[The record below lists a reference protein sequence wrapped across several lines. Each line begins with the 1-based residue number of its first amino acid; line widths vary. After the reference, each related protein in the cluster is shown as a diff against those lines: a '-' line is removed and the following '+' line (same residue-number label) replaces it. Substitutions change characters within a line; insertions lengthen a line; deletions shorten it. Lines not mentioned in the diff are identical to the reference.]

1 MTTTETVA
9 TVPKTL
15 EGFINWEPNDGYKYE
30 WNDGELIRFTGM
42 KRKHLRIIQTLN
54 LLFDRTKAKQSKDQL
69 IAEQDVQQTGI
80 QIRRPDVAYFTDE
93 QIKTS
98 DDLGPIPSFCIEVVS
113 SNDQI
118 NDIKL
123 KLKEYFKHGVRV
135 VWLIMPEQDMVEV
148 YTSVKDVIICLDD
161 DHCSAKP
168 VLDDFEISVKDLL
181 S

>member
-1 MTTTETVA
+1 
-9 TVPKTL
+9 
-15 EGFINWEPNDGYKYE
+15 
-30 WNDGELIRFTGM
+30 
-42 KRKHLRIIQTLN
+42 
-54 LLFDRTKAKQSKDQL
+54 
-69 IAEQDVQQTGI
+69 
-80 QIRRPDVAYFTDE
+80 
-93 QIKTS
+93 
-98 DDLGPIPSFCIEVVS
+98 VVS

-148 YTSVKDVIICLDD
+148 CTSVKDVIICLDD